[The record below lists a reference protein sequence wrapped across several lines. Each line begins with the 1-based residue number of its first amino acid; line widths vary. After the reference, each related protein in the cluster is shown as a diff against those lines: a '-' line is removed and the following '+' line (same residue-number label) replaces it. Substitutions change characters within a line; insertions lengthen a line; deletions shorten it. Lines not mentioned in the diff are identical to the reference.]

1 VNNDWIKIQMKRKR
15 VQDEEDE
22 LIEKIKNTSNSLKKK
37 LISNSTN
44 RSSEKIK
51 KELKEHEIFIV
62 QTLID
67 SMEKNKMK
75 IFQYITEEH
84 STIISKEILIDT
96 NVRELNNLEML
107 DFLFEKKIISKD
119 SLGYDKNLLIHF
131 ISMENMIAAEYL
143 IKGQKFDLLYKSE
156 RTGRTGNE
164 IYSQMKHFWKL

>member
-1 VNNDWIKIQMKRKR
+1 MKRKR

-22 LIEKIKNTSNSLKKK
+22 LIEKIKNSSNSFKKK
-37 LISNSTN
+37 IISNSTS

-84 STIISKEILIDT
+84 PTLISEDILFYT
-96 NVRELNNLEML
+96 NVREFKNLEML
-107 DFLFEKKIISKD
+107 DFLFEKKFISKD
-119 SLGYDKNLLIHF
+119 SLEYEKDLLIHF
-131 ISMENMIAAEYL
+131 VSMENMIAAEYL
-143 IKGQKFDLLYKSE
+143 IKVQNFDLLYKSE
-156 RTGRTGNE
+156 RTGRTGNVK
-164 IYSQMKHFWKL
+164 IYSQMKHF